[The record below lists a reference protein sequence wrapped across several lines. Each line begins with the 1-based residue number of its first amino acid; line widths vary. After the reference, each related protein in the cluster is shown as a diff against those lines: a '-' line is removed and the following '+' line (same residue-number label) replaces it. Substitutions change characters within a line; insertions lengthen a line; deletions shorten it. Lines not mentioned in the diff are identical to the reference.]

1 MHPENI
7 AWLLDLMTSEARRMS
22 ILVENMQRNHQ
33 HAKDNVLEEAK
44 KAGASKEVLDAIE
57 ALWSGK

>member
-1 MHPENI
+1 MNPENMM
-7 AWLLDLMTSEARRMS
+7 WLIDTLSGEVRQLRSQLDSMY
-22 ILVENMQRNHQ
+22 RNHQ